1 MPQYLSAIMNM
12 SFSRDSIL
20 KRRTEEQ
27 QRKYLGELKGSIEYT
42 KSEIESA
49 MRNFN
54 NVTEPRLVD
63 FYIYKIQSEQSR
75 YDQLMVEY
83 KAASSAFCG
92 GE

>member
-12 SFSRDSIL
+12 SFTRESMM

-27 QRKYLGELKGSIEYT
+27 QRKYLGELKGSLEYT
-42 KSEIESA
+42 KSEIDRA
-49 MRNFN
+49 MQNFN
-54 NVTEPRLVD
+54 NVTEPKLVD

-83 KAASSAFCG
+83 KAASNAFYG
-92 GE
+92 K